1 MKNSM
6 LNNLIFDPAYI
17 LIGMG
22 VLTVMLL
29 IAVIICIVR
38 TKKLYRKYDAFMRG
52 KDAES
57 LEERILE
64 QIDEIKSLKL
74 EDRANKDNMKGMNK
88 RLQKS
93 YQKMGLVKYDAFK
106 GMGGQSSF
114 ALTLLDQ
121 MDNGI
126 VMNAIHS
133 REGCYLYLKRV
144 DMGQTDVLLG
154 NEEKEALEQ
163 ALGYIEPKD
172 N

>member
-22 VLTVMLL
+22 VLTVMLF

-52 KDAES
+52 RDAES

-133 REGCYLYLKRV
+133 REGCYLYIKEIKSGESEIVLGKEEEASLK
-144 DMGQTDVLLG
+144 
-154 NEEKEALEQ
+154 K
-163 ALGYIEPKD
+163 ALGRQ
-172 N
+172 

>member
-1 MKNSM
+1 MKNGM
-6 LNNLIFDPAYI
+6 LNNLIFFFSYI

-22 VLTVMLL
+22 VLTVILL

-64 QIDEIKSLKL
+64 QIDETKSLKL

-133 REGCYLYLKRV
+133 REGCYLYIKEIKSGESEIVLGKEEEASLK
-144 DMGQTDVLLG
+144 
-154 NEEKEALEQ
+154 K
-163 ALGYIEPKD
+163 ALGRQ
-172 N
+172 